1 MHGRLS
7 WYTGLMLLTTLAI
20 VSCSTQAPAPGAT
33 GSGVSMMA
41 EPTMMREQ
49 DVSIEASS
57 LPGDASMVRVTV
69 VNNETGE
76 RTEFPPL
83 PEMQL
88 GRGGIFKY
96 ANGALFALHTSGTN
110 RGDLSKEGWKDYLWR
125 YGESGSGTKLLE
137 GRGISFAVSTDA
149 RYIVAS
155 TVDEVLVLRD
165 GKTVVSKPKSA
176 FALTG
181 GNTNFFLMPV
191 SVGPRASW
199 LSFSTPEQPS
209 PRSIIRIDNTSG
221 ALERFDVAQLDLRGP
236 FHVEPER
243 GRLAYW
249 DRPFPFSEEQL
260 AQLDAAPSRLWVFNL
275 KTKKHEPILD
285 LAAGQRIVTLFWED
299 ERNFYHRLEGAE
311 AGVSRPIE

>member
-7 WYTGLMLLTTLAI
+7 WYTGLMILTTLAI
-20 VSCSTQAPAPGAT
+20 VSCSAQTTPVQDT

-57 LPGDASMVRVTV
+57 LPGDEAMVRVTV
-69 VNNETGE
+69 VNNSTGE

-83 PEMQL
+83 AEMQL

-149 RYIVAS
+149 RFIVAS
-155 TVDEVLVLRD
+155 TAEEVLVLRD
-165 GKTVVSKPKSA
+165 GKAVVSKPKSA

-181 GNTNFFLMPV
+181 GNTNFLLVPV
-191 SVGPRASW
+191 AIGPRASW
-199 LSFSTPEQPS
+199 LSFSTPDQPA
-209 PRSIIRIDNTSG
+209 PRSIIRIDNMSG
-221 ALERFDVAQLDLRGP
+221 ALERFDVADLDLRGP

-243 GRLAYW
+243 GRLAYG
-249 DRPFPFSEEQL
+249 DRPFALSQEQVD
-260 AQLDAAPSRLWVFNL
+260 QLDKEPSKLWVFNL
-275 KTKKHEPILD
+275 KTKKHEPIVD
-285 LAAGQRIVTLFWED
+285 LAAGERVATLFWED
-299 ERNFYHRLEGAE
+299 ERNFYYRLEGAE